1 MSADA
6 PTPADSG
13 IEVLNLLDDL
23 EFAGRRLH
31 TRDLSIQMEGLR
43 RLTRAFVD
51 KPEAILQELVNA
63 ALDLCGADSAGISI
77 EQANPTDENFYVWVA
92 TAGRYASFS
101 NATLPRFPSACGIC
115 LERGR
120 PQRFRVFQRFF
131 DLMDIDAA
139 VVTDGILLPWLVDEV
154 RGTIW
159 IMAHEKADAFDR
171 EDLAMMLVLS
181 DFAAMAVRQ
190 LHQQCLQI
198 KLAAAAAAASMA
210 NDLAHE
216 INNPLQSLTNL
227 VYLASQGTGDVPSLS
242 QEISTSLDR
251 LSRLVSKLLTLP
263 IDTVRAQ

>member
-1 MSADA
+1 MARSLVSKAAGGVVKMSADA

-154 RGTIW
+154 RHHLDHGPRKGGRLRSRRFGHDAGTLRLRR
-159 IMAHEKADAFDR
+159 HGR
-171 EDLAMMLVLS
+171 
-181 DFAAMAVRQ
+181 AATAPA
-190 LHQQCLQI
+190 
-198 KLAAAAAAASMA
+198 KPA
-210 NDLAHE
+210 NQACGCCR
-216 INNPLQSLTNL
+216 SG
-227 VYLASQGTGDVPSLS
+227 VYGQ
-242 QEISTSLDR
+242 
-251 LSRLVSKLLTLP
+251 
-263 IDTVRAQ
+263 

>member
-1 MSADA
+1 
-6 PTPADSG
+6 
-13 IEVLNLLDDL
+13 
-23 EFAGRRLH
+23 
-31 TRDLSIQMEGLR
+31 
-43 RLTRAFVD
+43 
-51 KPEAILQELVNA
+51 
-63 ALDLCGADSAGISI
+63 
-77 EQANPTDENFYVWVA
+77 
-92 TAGRYASFS
+92 
-101 NATLPRFPSACGIC
+101 
-115 LERGR
+115 
-120 PQRFRVFQRFF
+120 
-131 DLMDIDAA
+131 
-139 VVTDGILLPWLVDEV
+139 
-154 RGTIW
+154 
-159 IMAHEKADAFDR
+159 MAHEKADAFDR

-190 LHQQCLQI
+190 LHQQSLQI